1 MCVIINARQP
11 ACVNEYYSEA
21 NTTND
26 TIPHEPA
33 EPPVS
38 EEERERRIANGMTVY
53 GIRSEMRR
61 LQDEMPLPNPT
72 VSNAARPK
80 RKYSKYTQQQI
91 DVVKK
96 IHQMDLT
103 RKQAISHGVELLGMS
118 RSYLSSLFRKL
129 DKGVSIDKSTVRR
142 GRRRVYRVEHYSK
155 IAELIIND
163 PTITDENICHELEV
177 TFHRKF
183 SRSAIQ
189 QIRNSQEAMA
199 MVGLRPLTF
208 KVASNRGPNAQSP
221 ENKERRINVVK
232 EMLNLGHRYQQ
243 IFIDETHW
251 QFVRRFNYGKSEKE
265 KKAIVN
271 RQGRTYNMSSI
282 MAISTEG
289 PHHTAVFVGKSIT
302 TDDFIAYFNHLVEGF
317 ANEYCVFYLDNAAIH
332 HTDALN
338 NIINPAKHKILFG
351 APYSPEMNPI
361 EMVFKDWKEKVEAT
375 TDMPPNEREMLD
387 ILVNTWN
394 NLTSQLCREC
404 IAHVLDE
411 VYPKVLNR
419 EDI

>member
-1 MCVIINARQP
+1 
-11 ACVNEYYSEA
+11 
-21 NTTND
+21 
-26 TIPHEPA
+26 
-33 EPPVS
+33 
-38 EEERERRIANGMTVY
+38 
-53 GIRSEMRR
+53 
-61 LQDEMPLPNPT
+61 
-72 VSNAARPK
+72 
-80 RKYSKYTQQQI
+80 
-91 DVVKK
+91 
-96 IHQMDLT
+96 
-103 RKQAISHGVELLGMS
+103 
-118 RSYLSSLFRKL
+118 
-129 DKGVSIDKSTVRR
+129 
-142 GRRRVYRVEHYSK
+142 
-155 IAELIIND
+155 
-163 PTITDENICHELEV
+163 
-177 TFHRKF
+177 
-183 SRSAIQ
+183 
-189 QIRNSQEAMA
+189 
-199 MVGLRPLTF
+199 
-208 KVASNRGPNAQSP
+208 
-221 ENKERRINVVK
+221 
-232 EMLNLGHRYQQ
+232 
-243 IFIDETHW
+243 
-251 QFVRRFNYGKSEKE
+251 
-265 KKAIVN
+265 
-271 RQGRTYNMSSI
+271 MSSI

-302 TDDFIAYFNHLVEGF
+302 TDDFIAYFNHLVEGC